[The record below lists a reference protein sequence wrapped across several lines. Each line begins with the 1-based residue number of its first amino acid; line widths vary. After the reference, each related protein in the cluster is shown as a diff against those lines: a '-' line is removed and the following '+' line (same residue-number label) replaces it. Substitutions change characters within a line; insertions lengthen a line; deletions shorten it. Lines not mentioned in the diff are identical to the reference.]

1 MGSQCIKRLCPKK
14 KYVNYN
20 INNPDLSCE
29 NTLISIKNQNTN
41 DSCINSKKNISEHCE
56 NSNEIQINNFQL
68 LKNLGKGT
76 FGKVIL
82 VRNLMDQRLYAM
94 KILKKKKIKQFN
106 NETHTKA
113 EREILERLDFPFIM
127 KLRFA
132 FQTSERLYLVTD
144 FMQGGEI
151 YTHLKKEERFEES
164 KAIFYICE
172 IILAI
177 GFLHKN
183 SIIYRDLK
191 PENILLDRDGH
202 IKLTDFG
209 LSKIELSL
217 EDNRCYTMC
226 GTPEYLAPE
235 IVMGKGYDKNIDWWS
250 VGALFFKFLSGV
262 SPVRVNKDN
271 NVNITSFKD
280 KIDVPSYFSY
290 EAKSFVEDIL
300 KINPQERLGYYG
312 DVEEIKQH
320 ILFSKVDWNNIA
332 QKKIKPPF
340 IPVFSDCFDL
350 RFFDKSFTQKS
361 VFSSFAD
368 KNEKE
373 TEIDMTYDRF
383 SYNESDEVRKK

>member
-1 MGSQCIKRLCPKK
+1 MGSQCIKRLCKKK
-14 KYVNYN
+14 KYVNFN
-20 INNPDLSCE
+20 INNPDLNSE
-29 NTLISIKNQNTN
+29 NTLITIKNQNIN
-41 DSCINSKKNISEHCE
+41 NSCVSSKKNPSDYSD
-56 NSNEIQINNFQL
+56 NTSTLQINNFQI

-76 FGKVIL
+76 FGKVVL
-82 VRNLMDQRLYAM
+82 VRDIQDQRLYAM

-113 EREILERLDFPFIM
+113 EREILERLSFPFIM
-127 KLRFA
+127 KLRYA
-132 FQTSERLYLVTD
+132 FQTTERLYLVTD

-151 YTHLKKEERFEES
+151 YTHLKNEGRFEES

-209 LSKIELSL
+209 LSKIELSQ
-217 EDNRCYTMC
+217 EDSRCYTMC

-235 IVMGKGYDKNIDWWS
+235 VVMGKGYDKNIDWWS

-262 SPVRVNKDN
+262 SPVRVNNN

-280 KIDVPSYFSY
+280 KIDVPYYFSY

-320 ILFSKVDWNNIA
+320 TLFSKIDWNNIA
-332 QKKIKPPF
+332 QKKVKPPF
-340 IPVFSDCFDL
+340 IPVFSDNSDL
-350 RFFDKSFTQKS
+350 KYFDKSFTQKC
-361 VFSSFAD
+361 VYSSFAD

-383 SYNESDEVRKK
+383 SYNGSEEFKKK

>member
-1 MGSQCIKRLCPKK
+1 MGSQCIKRLCKKK
-14 KYVNYN
+14 KYVNNN
-20 INNPDLSCE
+20 IKNPDLSCE
-29 NTLISIKNQNTN
+29 NTLITIKNQNLNNSCVNSNKNTS
-41 DSCINSKKNISEHCE
+41 DSCDNNSQL
-56 NSNEIQINNFQL
+56 QINNFQI

-76 FGKVIL
+76 FGKVVL
-82 VRNLMDQRLYAM
+82 VRDIHDQRLYAM

-113 EREILERLDFPFIM
+113 EREILERLSFPFIM

-132 FQTSERLYLVTD
+132 FQTTERLYLVTD

-151 YTHLKKEERFEES
+151 YTHLKNEGRFEES

-183 SIIYRDLK
+183 NIIYRDLK

-209 LSKIELSL
+209 LSKIELSQ
-217 EDNRCYTMC
+217 EDSRCYTMC

-235 IVMGKGYDKNIDWWS
+235 VVMGKGYDKNIDWWS

-262 SPVRVNKDN
+262 SPVRVDN
-271 NVNITSFKD
+271 NNVKITSFKD
-280 KIDVPSYFSY
+280 KIDVPYYFSY
-290 EAKSFVEDIL
+290 EAKTFVEDIL

-320 ILFSKVDWNNIA
+320 TLFTKIDWNNIA
-332 QKKIKPPF
+332 QKKVKPPF
-340 IPVFSDCFDL
+340 IPVFSDNSDL
-350 RFFDKSFTQKS
+350 RYFDKSFTRKS
-361 VFSSFAD
+361 VFSSFAN
-368 KNEKE
+368 KNERE

-383 SYNESDEVRKK
+383 SYNGSEDFKKK